1 MGRLTVYVPSAV
13 LEVVATD
20 CPASLLADDLPLFG
34 TGPSN
39 SRGAPIVA
47 PYEPPKLSNPDP
59 I

>member
-20 CPASLLADDLPLFG
+20 SSAKLLAGDLPLFRSG
-34 TGPSN
+34 
-39 SRGAPIVA
+39 SRWIKYNAKWAKNIF
-47 PYEPPKLSNPDP
+47 